1 MVLTFAICSK
11 FILYLLV
18 IPIVV
23 WSMDSVNINGI
34 FKRGQ
39 SDYYQARVMYMIIV
53 ASLSYLVV
61 NFVNDFLGVFR

>member
-1 MVLTFAICSK
+1 MVK

-34 FKRGQ
+34 FKKGQ
-39 SDYYQARVMYMIIV
+39 SNYYQARVMYMLII
-53 ASLSYLVV
+53 SGMSYLVV
-61 NFVNDFLGVFR
+61 SFINDFLGVFK

>member
-1 MVLTFAICSK
+1 MKK
-11 FILYLLV
+11 FVLYLLV

-61 NFVNDFLGVFR
+61 NFINDFLGVFR